1 MVLLRDQLRLE
12 QQNGLGG
19 DYNMSETFEQSIVS
33 HLEEHVELAILTVQK
48 LRAEKL
54 ELEATIARLDNDVLQ
69 RDTKIQELET
79 RNRELE
85 EELDLERLGTSQERS
100 EIKERLEG
108 LMNVL
113 AASNETEAT
122 DTGDEIAFTA
132 QDDESDEVSPP
143 SAAGPGH
150 SE

>member
-1 MVLLRDQLRLE
+1 
-12 QQNGLGG
+12 
-19 DYNMSETFEQSIVS
+19 MSETFEQSIVS
-33 HLEEHVELAILTVQK
+33 HLEEHVELAISTVQK

-54 ELEATIARLDNDVLQ
+54 ELEAEIARLNNDVLQ

-79 RNRELE
+79 HNSELE
-85 EELDLERLGTSQERS
+85 EELNLERLGTSQERS

-113 AASNETEAT
+113 AVSNETEAP
-122 DTGDEIAFTA
+122 DRGDEIAFTA
-132 QDDESDEVSPP
+132 QDDDSDEASP
-143 SAAGPGH
+143 SSGVGSGH

>member
-1 MVLLRDQLRLE
+1 
-12 QQNGLGG
+12 
-19 DYNMSETFEQSIVS
+19 MSETFEQSIVS
-33 HLEEHVELAILTVQK
+33 HLEEHVELAISTVQK

-54 ELEATIARLDNDVLQ
+54 ELEAEIARLNNDVLQ
-69 RDTKIQELET
+69 QDTKIQALET
-79 RNRELE
+79 QNSELE
-85 EELDLERLGTSQERS
+85 EELNLERLGTSQERS

-113 AASNETEAT
+113 AASSETDVP

-132 QDDESDEVSPP
+132 QDDESGETSP
-143 SAAGPGH
+143 SSVVGSGT